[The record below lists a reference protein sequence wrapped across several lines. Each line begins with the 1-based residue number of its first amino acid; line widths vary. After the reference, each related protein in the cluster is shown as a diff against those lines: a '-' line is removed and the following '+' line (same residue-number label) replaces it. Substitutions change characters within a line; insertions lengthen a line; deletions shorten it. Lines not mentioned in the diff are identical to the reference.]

1 MDDARATGDLR
12 AGTRPGSGLPGPAT
26 AQRRHEARAAA
37 DRHSRR
43 VRTFKIALPALGV
56 VAVLLI
62 GGYTWVKMHFM
73 PGFDVRNVL
82 FTNQGLTMVEPRLSG
97 RAEGRTY
104 DVAAAK
110 AFQHIDNPKI
120 IRLEGIDGRVEMEGG
135 VISHIE
141 SREGLYDGTH
151 ETLALAGGVT
161 VTTSNGWRATGEAA
175 DVDLTLGNIHA
186 TKGVRI
192 FGPSTTIESDTL
204 DLTESGHHAVFT
216 GNVHMTVQPGVADP
230 AEAGSSP
237 TTSVTK

>member
-1 MDDARATGDLR
+1 
-12 AGTRPGSGLPGPAT
+12 
-26 AQRRHEARAAA
+26 
-37 DRHSRR
+37 
-43 VRTFKIALPALGV
+43 
-56 VAVLLI
+56 
-62 GGYTWVKMHFM
+62 
-73 PGFDVRNVL
+73 VL
-82 FTNQGLTMVEPRLSG
+82 FTNEGLTMVEPRLSG

-120 IRLEGIDGRVEMEGG
+120 IRLEGIDGRLEMEGG
-135 VISHIE
+135 ISTKIDAG
-141 SREGLYDGTH
+141 EGLYDGTR

-161 VTTSNGWRATGEAA
+161 VTTSNGWRATGEVA
-175 DVDLTLGNIHA
+175 DIDLVLGNIRA

-192 FGPSTTIESDTL
+192 SGPSTTIESDTL